1 MTRERP
7 VNRFRQR
14 NRREGDAL
22 DGPAAGVHAG
32 QSSEFLTGR
41 CIVSKAK
48 ADNKSDKVSPD
59 LDTPTD
65 MPQAAVGKISA
76 ALNTLLADAF
86 ALYLKTK
93 NFHWHVSGRHFHDYH
108 LMLDQQSDAIFAT
121 TDQLAERVRKLGGIT
136 VRSIGQI
143 AKLQTIQDNDEDYVP
158 PREMLRELMEDNKH
172 MAAAMRKAHK
182 LCDDKED
189 SGTAGL
195 LEIFIDETERRTWFL
210 FEASRQEGSNA
221 A

>member
-1 MTRERP
+1 M
-7 VNRFRQR
+7 
-14 NRREGDAL
+14 
-22 DGPAAGVHAG
+22 
-32 QSSEFLTGR
+32 
-41 CIVSKAK
+41 SKAK
-48 ADNKSDKVSPD
+48 TDKISPD

-65 MPQAAVGKISA
+65 MSSEAVDKISA

-86 ALYLKTK
+86 ALYVKTK

-108 LMLDQQSDAIFAT
+108 LMLDEQSDAIFAT

-136 VRSIGQI
+136 VRSIGEI
-143 AKLQTIQDNDEDYVP
+143 GKLQTINDNNEEYVP

-182 LCDDKED
+182 LCDEHKD

-195 LEIFIDETERRTWFL
+195 LETFIDETERRTWFL

>member
-1 MTRERP
+1 M
-7 VNRFRQR
+7 
-14 NRREGDAL
+14 
-22 DGPAAGVHAG
+22 
-32 QSSEFLTGR
+32 
-41 CIVSKAK
+41 SKAK
-48 ADNKSDKVSPD
+48 PDNRSAKTSPD

-65 MPQAAVGKISA
+65 LPPAACEKISA

-93 NFHWHVSGRHFHDYH
+93 NFHWHASGRHFRDYH
-108 LMLDQQSDAIFAT
+108 LMLDEQSDAIFAT
-121 TDQLAERVRKLGGIT
+121 TDQLAERVRKLGGT
-136 VRSIGQI
+136 TLRSIGGI
-143 AKLQTIQDNDEDYVP
+143 AKLQTIQDNDEAYVP

-172 MAAAMRKAHK
+172 VAAAMRKAHK
-182 LCDDKED
+182 LCDDHED

-195 LEIFIDETERRTWFL
+195 LETFIDETERRTWFL